1 MAEPQR
7 IKSVVEEVMGKLT
20 EKGGVGQI
28 RELWQDLFGEDTA
41 KHSVPVSIR
50 KGKLLVLVD
59 SSAWLQHLT
68 IKKREI
74 LEKLSQAPL
83 SKPVKEIRFRQGKV

>member
-20 EKGGVGQI
+20 DKGGVGQI
-28 RELWQDLFGEDTA
+28 RELWQGLLEDTA

-74 LEKLSQAPL
+74 LKKLNQVPL
-83 SKPVKEIRFRQGKV
+83 SRPVKEICFRQGKVG

>member
-20 EKGGVGQI
+20 EKGGVEQI
-28 RELWQDLFGEDTA
+28 REFWQDLFGEDTA

-68 IKKREI
+68 IKKRDI
-74 LEKLSQAPL
+74 LEKLNQAPL

>member
-1 MAEPQR
+1 MAGPQR

-28 RELWQDLFGEDTA
+28 RESWQDLFGEDTA

-59 SSAWLQHLT
+59 SSVWLQHLT

-74 LEKLSQAPL
+74 LEKLNQVPL
-83 SKPVKEIRFRQGKV
+83 SRPVKEIRFRQGKA